1 MWDRLRKQVTV
12 ERQQLHRLLETYR
25 PLFEK
30 CAVSAPNDIEI
41 YALAGLLHS
50 FYNGIENIFKR
61 IAEEL
66 DGQSPR
72 SQFWH
77 RELLDSMSQPRE
89 VRPAVISESL
99 VERLDSYLDFR
110 HFFRHSY
117 IFDVPRVGPGRR
129 WTTTPPSSP
138 QLSARQ
144 PSWASRTEVSARAA
158 MRGCSSDNARTAVSG
173 TQRAITDF

>member
-1 MWDRLRKQVTV
+1 VWDRLRKQVTV

-30 CAVSAPNDIEI
+30 CAVSPPNDIEI

-117 IFDVPRVGPGRR
+117 IFDLR
-129 WTTTPPSSP
+129 WDAMKALVLSYEETLRLLENELDRFFQGGHESSP
-138 QLSARQ
+138 
-144 PSWASRTEVSARAA
+144 
-158 MRGCSSDNARTAVSG
+158 
-173 TQRAITDF
+173 